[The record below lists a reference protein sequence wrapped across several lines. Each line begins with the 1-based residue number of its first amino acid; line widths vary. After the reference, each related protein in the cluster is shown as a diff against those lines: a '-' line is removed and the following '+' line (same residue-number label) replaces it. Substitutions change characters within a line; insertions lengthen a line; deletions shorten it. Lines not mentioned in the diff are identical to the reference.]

1 MLLKDLGLSIND
13 ILPNRLMAP
22 SPVPRD
28 NRSARTAS
36 RTVVDSIRSIGGGTS
51 VHYDPV
57 EPFNPMPSSKQGLV
71 IHQNQQ

>member
-1 MLLKDLGLSIND
+1 
-13 ILPNRLMAP
+13 MAP